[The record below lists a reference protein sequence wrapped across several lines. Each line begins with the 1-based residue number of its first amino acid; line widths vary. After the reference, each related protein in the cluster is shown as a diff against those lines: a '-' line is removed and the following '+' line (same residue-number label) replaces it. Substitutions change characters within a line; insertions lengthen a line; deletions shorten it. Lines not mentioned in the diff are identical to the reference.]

1 MKEVLAAQNERILTL
16 QLLLEA
22 LVDELIETKKIKEE
36 KLDDRFKDKME
47 WAQREIKKARN
58 ERVMLQGPAG
68 EMEFVKSKKV
78 DSYLQKGW
86 IIRGIN
92 FVKQNEQLMDTI
104 RDYDDR
110 QIGTQIKIESMLQKM
125 KEIDIRGSFESDDE
139 VGAVFS
145 ELKETIETYKNE
157 I

>member
-1 MKEVLAAQNERILTL
+1 MDYLIGFLLIILL
-16 QLLLEA
+16 PASIIFNILLL
-22 LVDELIETKKIKEE
+22 
-36 KLDDRFKDKME
+36 M
-47 WAQREIKKARN
+47 
-58 ERVMLQGPAG
+58 
-68 EMEFVKSKKV
+68 
-78 DSYLQKGW
+78 
-86 IIRGIN
+86 RGIN
-92 FVKQNEQLMDTI
+92 FVKQNEKLIDTI

-110 QIGTQIKIESMLQKM
+110 QINTQIKLESLISKM

>member
-1 MKEVLAAQNERILTL
+1 MDYLIGFLLIILL
-16 QLLLEA
+16 PASIIFNILLL
-22 LVDELIETKKIKEE
+22 
-36 KLDDRFKDKME
+36 
-47 WAQREIKKARN
+47 
-58 ERVMLQGPAG
+58 
-68 EMEFVKSKKV
+68 
-78 DSYLQKGW
+78 
-86 IIRGIN
+86 IRGIN

-145 ELKETIETYKNE
+145 ELKETIVTYKNE